1 MFITIQR
8 HRCAHDESGFILA
21 TVILLTL
28 VLTVITIS
36 ILSLNVS
43 QTLTGQSVVD
53 DIKAEQLALGSFYK
67 YQQLK
72 LDNCPNPPCT
82 IAGNCLSCPNPSAI
96 SLDQKQFSIVVNE
109 IGAAGSNFNDTDA
122 IDVDVYY

>member
-67 YQQLK
+67 YQQLRLK
-72 LDNCPNPPCT
+72 NDNSLPN
-82 IAGNCLSCPNPSAI
+82 AI
-96 SLDQKQFSIVVNE
+96 VNLDQKQFSIVVNE